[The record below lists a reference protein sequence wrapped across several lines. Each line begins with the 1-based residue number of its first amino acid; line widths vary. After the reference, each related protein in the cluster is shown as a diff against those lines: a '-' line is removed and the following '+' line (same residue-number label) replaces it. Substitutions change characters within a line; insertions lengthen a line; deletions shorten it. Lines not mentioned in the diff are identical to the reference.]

1 MKSFLL
7 IGALTLICS
16 AFSGRAHAET
26 SEDEWQFR
34 LTPYIWLPTIAGTV
48 NYSAPPGDG
57 GGPNVDIGP
66 VDWLELLNFGVL
78 IGGSARKG
86 RFLMFTDIVYLSM
99 SSNSDGRIDV
109 VDGTLPGPG
118 GPISIPVDVDLNLNT
133 MTDMDGLLW
142 TIAAG

>member
-16 AFSGRAHAET
+16 AVSGRAHAET

-34 LTPYIWLPTIAGTV
+34 LTPYLWLPTIAGTV
-48 NYSAPPGDG
+48 NYSAPPGGG
-57 GGPNVDIGP
+57 GGPDVEIGP

-78 IGGSARKG
+78 IGGGARKG

-99 SSNSDGRIDV
+99 SSNSDGRV
-109 VDGTLPGPG
+109 VSVDGTISGPG
-118 GPISIPVDVDLNLNT
+118 GLIQVPVGA
-133 MTDMDGLLW
+133 DGGRYRTW
-142 TIAAG
+142 W